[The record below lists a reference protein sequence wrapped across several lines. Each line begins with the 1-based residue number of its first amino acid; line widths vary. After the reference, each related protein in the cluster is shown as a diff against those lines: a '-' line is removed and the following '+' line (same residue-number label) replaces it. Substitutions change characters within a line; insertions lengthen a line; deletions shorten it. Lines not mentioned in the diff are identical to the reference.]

1 VTAQRADAE
10 WSMIV
15 DVNRIA
21 AGFFSLTPP
30 PPPDDD
36 GGYLRWHLLDHMPEQ
51 YRIPGIA
58 LGLRWI
64 ADGDYP
70 THRIVAAGGLDEVGN
85 AVAYLMSDPVQET
98 YDAFIDLGAELR
110 ESGRFPEVR
119 PSLQTRLLAI
129 ERQRAAPAAV
139 VSAEVVPFRPHRG
152 VVLIVEGANDDV
164 TAWRDWPAAEHDST
178 LLEVPGVAGICA
190 FRSTESWRLRPTCE
204 GPPQR
209 VTVVFLDGDPLDT
222 TKRLAPMIEQRWS
235 SGAVRP
241 LFAGP
246 LRTMVNWEV
255 WPTEAAP

>member
-1 VTAQRADAE
+1 
-10 WSMIV
+10 MIIG
-15 DVNRIA
+15 VNRVA

-30 PPPDDD
+30 PPPEDD

-64 ADGDYP
+64 ADGVYSKY
-70 THRIVAAGGLDEVGN
+70 RIFADGGLDEVGN
-85 AVAYLMSDPVQET
+85 AVAYLMSEPVQET
-98 YDAFIDLGAELR
+98 YDAFMDLAAELR
-110 ESGRFPEVR
+110 DAGRFPEVR

-129 ERQRAAPAAV
+129 EEQCSAPAAV

-152 VVLIVEGANDDV
+152 VVLVVEGPNDDAA
-164 TAWRDWPAAEHDST
+164 AWYDWPAVEHDAVM
-178 LLEVPGVAGICA
+178 LEVPGVAGIWS
-190 FRSTESWRLRPTCE
+190 FRSTDSWRLRPTCE

-209 VTVVFLDGDPLDT
+209 VTVVFLDADPIDT

-235 SGAVRP
+235 SGGVRP

-246 LRTMVNWEV
+246 LRTMIDWEA
-255 WPTEAAP
+255 WPTEAAR